1 MLLANVRIGLLH
13 GLQRI
18 FFASAVIM
26 TLAIILHVL
35 LRDVPLRR
43 HHAPEPEIPVG

>member
-1 MLLANVRIGLLH
+1 VRIGLLN

-18 FFASAVIM
+18 FLASAIIM
-26 TLAIILHVL
+26 TLAIVLHIM

-43 HHAPEPEIPVG
+43 HHAPEPEIPV